1 MIFNEQFFIKI
12 IEDML
17 EMIKQQVY
25 VIVFYQFSW
34 MIAIQYIYYELNIN
48 YYDIIN
54 DQFKTGKK
62 KV

>member
-1 MIFNEQFFIKI
+1 
-12 IEDML
+12 ML